1 MVRAMLVIQMM
12 TETELK
18 LMAALATIGLTIPAV
33 AVLSIVTDLPISL
46 GLDAKS
52 AVLLFLSLIVASQ
65 TLANGRTT
73 VLQGAIHLTIFAV
86 YLFTTFVP

>member
-1 MVRAMLVIQMM
+1 VIGDLQQ
-12 TETELK
+12 L
-18 LMAALATIGLTIPAV
+18 ASDPALLAV
-33 AVLSIVTDLPISL
+33 ALIVPVAL
-46 GLDAKS
+46 GLSDKS

-65 TLANGRTT
+65 TLAHGRTT